1 MLDIISRTYC
11 KNVHVVQTCCR
22 AISAM
27 QDDRSFCSFR
37 EIINIVR
44 GENSDKR
51 QNIAKAKPKHKHRT
65 TPTSKKMLPF
75 KPLAA
80 YSLTKQGSRSQA
92 HPLQS
97 KGQALG
103 SLRTWTVVT
112 PSTFQQMATFSSYL
126 MWVLTPKNCP

>member
-27 QDDRSFCSFR
+27 QEDRSFCSFR

-51 QNIAKAKPKHKHRT
+51 QNIAKAHYQNFLQNSVISSILLTLR
-65 TPTSKKMLPF
+65 F
-75 KPLAA
+75 RDVFRV
-80 YSLTKQGSRSQA
+80 SL
-92 HPLQS
+92 
-97 KGQALG
+97 
-103 SLRTWTVVT
+103 
-112 PSTFQQMATFSSYL
+112 
-126 MWVLTPKNCP
+126 